1 MGQFAWLNESEM
13 LVFDD
18 TAGASGER
26 ASLALRFA
34 NEPARHKLLD
44 LIGDLALLGQPLQAR
59 VTATKSGHALTAAL
73 CRKIAAMGG

>member
-1 MGQFAWLNESEM
+1 
-13 LVFDD
+13 
-18 TAGASGER
+18 
-26 ASLALRFA
+26 LRFA